1 MNKQQLVLLL
11 LSFLAQKTISQ
22 NYNFGKLNE
31 RHFEV
36 NLTDLQKKAS
46 AAILFKN
53 RTSKFTIEDD
63 REGWF
68 VASTH
73 YKVIKVLNND
83 GLNEGDISVR
93 IYKNDGKE
101 ERVFDIKA
109 NTYTFTE
116 GILKKTKLNKK
127 DIYVN
132 EINNNWNEV
141 SFAIPDV
148 KVGSIFELSYEVYS
162 PFWKIDDLVYQEN
175 VPVLKYHSE
184 VFLPSF
190 FTFNRFKKGYLP
202 SQSNDQYHWKSVNIS
217 TSSDGGYGSVSH
229 RSGLANLSFDQLES
243 TLDLTD
249 VPALRK
255 EDFTNNIENYRGSL
269 IYELASYEIEPGNK
283 VQISTDWENVS
294 QQIFDNNH
302 FGKAISDRKFLNAEA
317 NRFRQIGTSKSESI
331 SKVFEYIKKSMAW
344 NGKNGKFAEKSLK
357 EAFEIGSG
365 NIAEINLNLVALLR
379 QAGFIAYPVLAS
391 TKAHGVPSYP
401 TLEGFNYVLA
411 VVFLD
416 DEYILL
422 DASEKLAPPG
432 VLPNR
437 VINWEGLILR
447 KNSTPKKINLFPTIK
462 SRNDILVDATL
473 GADGVIK
480 GKYKQ
485 RGTLNE
491 ALEMRNDM
499 LLIDKSN
506 LAERKFTEYQLAD
519 ISNFKIDNTSLDRP
533 FTIGFDFTSDAF
545 VEKIGSKLYVSS
557 TLFLKEKSKILLS
570 EDRLYPIDFEYPK
583 VHRKSVILN
592 IPEGYKVESLPKPVN
607 LTLKEGE
614 LSYILNV
621 NVQNG
626 NVQIILEETI
636 NTALMRPP
644 SFSNIKKF
652 FEGKMNAENQKIVL
666 IKK

>member
-1 MNKQQLVLLL
+1 MNKQLLIL
-11 LSFLAQKTISQ
+11 LILSFFAQITISQ

-31 RHFEV
+31 SHFEV
-36 NLTDLQKKAS
+36 ELTDMQKKAS

-63 REGWF
+63 LDGWF

-83 GLNEGDISVR
+83 GLKEGDISVR

-109 NTYTFTE
+109 NTYTLIE
-116 GILKKTKLNKK
+116 GALKKTKLNKK
-127 DIYVN
+127 NVYSN
-132 EINNNWNEV
+132 EINNNWDEV
-141 SFAIPDV
+141 SFAIPDI

-162 PFWKIDDLVYQEN
+162 PFWKIDDLVYQEDI
-175 VPVLKYHSE
+175 PVLKYHSE

-190 FTFNRFKKGYLP
+190 FTFNRFKKGYLS
-202 SQSNDQYHWKSVNIS
+202 SQSNDQYNWKSVNIS
-217 TSSDGGYGSVSH
+217 TASDGGYGSVSH

-243 TLDLTD
+243 ILDITD
-249 VPALRK
+249 VPALEK

-269 IYELASYEIEPGNK
+269 IYELASYELEPGNR

-294 QQIFDNNH
+294 QQIFDNNN
-302 FGKAISDRKFLNAEA
+302 FGKAMTDRKFPNAEVSQ
-317 NRFRQIGTSKSESI
+317 FRQVGKSKSESI
-331 SKVFEYIKKSMAW
+331 SKVFAYIKKSMAW
-344 NGKNGKFAEKSLK
+344 NGENGKFVEKSLK
-357 EAFEIGSG
+357 EAFERGSG
-365 NIAEINLNLVALLR
+365 NIAEINLNLVALL
-379 QAGFIAYPVLAS
+379 QQTGLAAYPVLAS

-401 TLEGFNYVLA
+401 TLEGFNYVVA
-411 VVFLD
+411 AVFLD

-422 DASEKLAPPG
+422 DASEKFAPPG

-447 KNSTPKKINLFPTIK
+447 KNSTPKKINLFPTKK
-462 SRNDILVDATL
+462 SRNDVLVDAIL

-499 LLIDKSN
+499 LLTNKSN
-506 LAERKFTEYQLAD
+506 LEQRKFTEYQLTD

-533 FTIGFDFTSDAF
+533 FTIEFDFTSDAF
-545 VEKIGSKLYVSS
+545 IEKIGSKLYVSS
-557 TLFLKEKSKILLS
+557 MLFLNKESKILLS

-592 IPEGYKVESLPKPVN
+592 IPEGYKVESLPKPIN
-607 LTLKEGE
+607 LILKDGE
-614 LSYILNV
+614 LSYMLNV

-626 NVQIILEETI
+626 NLQIIFEQTI

-652 FEGKMNAENQKIVL
+652 FEDKINAENQKIVL